1 MVKWVDESL
10 ASAAARFCLIL
21 YMHEGCRAAAQGFG
35 DALFIVDGDPDASL
49 REFDARLPRTW
60 ADVRERSRLG
70 FPIRLNVGGHQDCA
84 PVVFYWDFICV
95 GFHHLQQHES
105 EKGAGEPDWGLV
117 PFFASLRRP
126 SPHFPWSSCTAQV
139 EHDITERFDLPD
151 NSVDEVLSEH
161 VLEHLPLAAWPDV
174 LYEVH
179 RVLKPGGILRLA
191 LPDYGAPMHAA
202 ALESGFDADDPS
214 HRVLPT
220 AGLLRAFLD
229 GLGVFPSYHLRQYW
243 EGEAF
248 VDEEQR
254 PAYAAATGHVKR
266 CPENAALWKDGN
278 CISPQFWRKDEWGRP
293 EGSSLVV
300 DMHKHIA

>member
-1 MVKWVDESL
+1 MV
-10 ASAAARFCLIL
+10 APGQF
-21 YMHEGCRAAAQGFG
+21 
-35 DALFIVDGDPDASL
+35 
-49 REFDARLPRTW
+49 W
-60 ADVRERSRLG
+60 APS
-70 FPIRLNVGGHQDCA
+70 Q
-84 PVVFYWDFICV
+84 VV
-95 GFHHLQQHES
+95 
-105 EKGAGEPDWGLV
+105 
-117 PFFASLRRP
+117 
-126 SPHFPWSSCTAQV
+126 
-139 EHDITERFDLPD
+139 HDITERFDLPD

-202 ALESGFDADDPS
+202 ALASGFDAADAS
-214 HRVLPT
+214 HLVLPT

-266 CPENAALWKDGN
+266 CPENAPLWAGN
-278 CISPQFWRKDEWGRP
+278 SIGERYGRRDARGRP
-293 EGSSLVV
+293 EDTSLVV